1 MVRHLLCRLLSIN
14 EAIRVRNA
22 QIYMSELDDKL
33 ARKIKDKLNVYLN
46 RCSSLRES
54 NRAML
59 LDEIGRKALREYF
72 KKNNNSHEDI
82 KMLSLIETYLYMC
95 KVRREKGEAD
105 SEPIIN
111 SIKMAL
117 EEMRESLPA
126 SVRERNFESKQDLI
140 KGIE

>member
-117 EEMRESLPA
+117 
-126 SVRERNFESKQDLI
+126 
-140 KGIE
+140 

>member
-1 MVRHLLCRLLSIN
+1 
-14 EAIRVRNA
+14 
-22 QIYMSELDDKL
+22 MSELDDKL

>member
-1 MVRHLLCRLLSIN
+1 MVRHLLRRLLSIN